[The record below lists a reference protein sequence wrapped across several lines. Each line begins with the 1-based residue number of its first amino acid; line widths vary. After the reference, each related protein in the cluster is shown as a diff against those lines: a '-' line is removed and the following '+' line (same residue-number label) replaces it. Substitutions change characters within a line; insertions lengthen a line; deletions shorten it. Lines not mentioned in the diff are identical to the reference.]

1 MSSVNSVSSY
11 LASNSAGS
19 ASDTANNPTSVLN
32 QADFL
37 KLLVA
42 QMQNQDP
49 MNPQSNTDMAA
60 QMAQFSAL
68 TASTASSSSLS
79 MIQAN
84 GLVGNTVTL
93 QVDTNGTTTSGVVQ
107 GVVMQSGTPE
117 IMVNGTLYKLGQ
129 VLQVQPTVAST
140 SNTSSSSTSQN

>member
-1 MSSVNSVSSY
+1 MSSVNSVNNY
-11 LASNSAGS
+11 LATSSASGS
-19 ASDTANNPTSVLN
+19 ADASNNPSSVLN

-68 TASTASSSSLS
+68 TASTASSSSLA

-84 GLVGNTVTL
+84 SLVGNTVTL
-93 QVDTNGTTTSGVVQ
+93 QVDANDTTSGVVQ
-107 GVVMQSGTPE
+107 GVVIQNGAPE
-117 IMVNGTLYKLGQ
+117 IMVNGSLYHLNQ
-129 VLQVQPTVAST
+129 VSEVQPTAAAATNST
-140 SNTSSSSTSQN
+140 NASSSQN